1 MMSVAGES
9 ASRAQQMQ
17 DKVRELNERAEQTSD
32 PNERRRLH
40 DEARRM
46 QEQSMK
52 EGGRGAEDRP
62 GRRAGSRKDEF
73 PPR

>member
-32 PNERRRLH
+32 PKERRRLH
-40 DEARRM
+40 DEVRRLLEPI
-46 QEQSMK
+46 QQ
-52 EGGRGAEDRP
+52 GGRAAEDKR
-62 GRRAGSRKDEF
+62 GRRTGSRRDEF

>member
-1 MMSVAGES
+1 MSVAGES

-17 DKVRELNERAEQTSD
+17 DKVRELNERAERTSD
-32 PNERRRLH
+32 PKERRRLH

-52 EGGRGAEDRP
+52 EGGRGAGDGP
-62 GRRAGSRKDEF
+62 GHRAGGRQDEF
-73 PPR
+73 PSR